1 MTSPMHPEPSQAAI
15 SVCPC
20 GAMFRPRKLWQAFCG
35 ASCRSAYDAE
45 VGATGTV
52 ASVRK
57 LTRGRV
63 SVIVRLEGPAA
74 ERAINLSPGDRVR
87 AVRQP

>member
-1 MTSPMHPEPSQAAI
+1 MHPEPRQAAM

-20 GAMFRPRKLWQAFCG
+20 GRMFRPVKPWQTFCC
-35 ASCRSAYDAE
+35 ASCRSSYDAE

-63 SVIVRLEGPAA
+63 SVIVRMEGPAA